1 MKLKSQNA
9 QYIGSAQSHRIAP
22 ELSSELYR
30 DFSEHM
36 DMPIDSDMPIEVR
49 YELYISKVVYLKN
62 LLAQCFQSINKQ
74 FSGAKSEFSS
84 EDLANIQNSF
94 LVTKD
99 LIRDCILNKYTNSL
113 ERNARRFFNTQ
124 PDSSTGQTR

>member
-9 QYIGSAQSHRIAP
+9 QYFGSAQPHRNAP
-22 ELSSELYR
+22 QLSSELYR

-36 DMPIDSDMPIEVR
+36 DMPIDSDMPLEVR

-62 LLAQCFQSINKQ
+62 LLAQCFQSVNKQ
-74 FSGAKSEFSS
+74 FSGAKAEFSS
-84 EDLANIQNSF
+84 EDFANIQNSF

-99 LIRDCILNKYTNSL
+99 LIRDCILKKYTISL
-113 ERNARRFFNTQ
+113 DRNARRFFNNQ
-124 PDSSTGQTR
+124 PDSSIGQNR

>member
-9 QYIGSAQSHRIAP
+9 KHIGSAQPHRNAP

-30 DFSEHM
+30 DYSEFM

-62 LLAQCFQSINKQ
+62 LLAQCFQSVNKQ
-74 FSGAKSEFSS
+74 FSGSKAEFSS
-84 EDLANIQNSF
+84 EDFANIQNSF

-99 LIRDCILNKYTNSL
+99 LIRECILKKYTSSL
-113 ERNARRFFNTQ
+113 DRNARRFFNKQ
-124 PDSSTGQTR
+124 PDASAGQNR